1 MTKREILTKVL
12 AIANGAVATED
23 EMSEIATFATNEIA
37 AIDGKNAKA
46 SARRLAKTKAAN
58 SALVASIMENL
69 TDTPV
74 LLSDIANAMGTS
86 TNKIQ
91 GTLSAMAK
99 AGTVIRTEIRVGK
112 NKKVAYHVA

>member
-1 MTKREILTKVL
+1 M
-12 AIANGAVATED
+12 A
-23 EMSEIATFATNEIA
+23 EIATFATNEIA
-37 AIDGKNAKA
+37 ALDGKNAKA
-46 SARRLAKTKAAN
+46 SARRSAKTKAAN

-99 AGTVIRTEIRVGK
+99 AGTVVRTEIRVGK